1 MEINEF
7 YSAPKSEKITT
18 FEMSPLTAKHFGIP
32 FDGSKRLNSNVDSF
46 TRVEHD
52 EDGVEVT
59 NNTLLNMVHIE
70 ELGDSMVESA
80 PLEQSSYELKGDEK
94 FSIAGR

>member
-18 FEMSPLTAKHFGIP
+18 FEMSPLIAKHFGIP
-32 FDGSKRLNSNVDSF
+32 FDRSKRLNSNVDSF

-70 ELGDSMVESA
+70 KLGYSMVKPT

-94 FSIAGR
+94 FNTASR